1 MPKFS
6 NQLKNAAK
14 NPIHFHIWTAYFSE
28 WYGTVVQLF
37 ALEMK
42 RNALLSV
49 VSMFSFHRENTRHH
63 HYTVFFSDNE
73 CA

>member
-14 NPIHFHIWTAYFSE
+14 TPVYFQIWTAYFSKR
-28 WYGTVVQLF
+28 YGTVVQLF

-49 VSMFSFHRENTRHH
+49 VSTFSVH
-63 HYTVFFSDNE
+63 
-73 CA
+73 